1 MTEESARTTATP
13 VCYRHPDRSTY
24 VSCVRCDRPIC
35 PDCMQPASVGFQCP
49 ECIREGR
56 KTTIPARTVFGG
68 SLTGEMGTVTRTLI
82 VINIVAWVLTV
93 AAAVLT
99 SEVTLREL
107 GRLVI
112 FGGVT
117 GVTDWG
123 AAVPA
128 YSYGFGDVQ
137 GGIAAGEFWRLLTA
151 DFLHYGLIHLAFN
164 MYALWILGRECER
177 LLGRGRFLALYLFAG
192 VGGSVAV
199 YLFSPLNEASA
210 GASAS
215 IFGLLG
221 AMFFFL
227 RRLRADPRG
236 LVFLIILNFS
246 LGFVVANISIWGHIG
261 GFVVGAAVGA
271 LMAYLPTGPNRA
283 RLQWIA
289 LGGVALALVIL
300 VGLRTASFA
309 ILF

>member
-1 MTEESARTTATP
+1 MTEDSARTTATP

-49 ECIREGR
+49 ECVSEGR

-68 SLTGEMGTVTRTLI
+68 GLSGEQGTVTRTLI
-82 VINIVAWVLTV
+82 GINVAAWLFTIV
-93 AAAVLT
+93 AAVLT
-99 SEVTLREL
+99 GEVALREL
-107 GRLVI
+107 GRFVL
-112 FGGVT
+112 FGGIT
-117 GVTDWG
+117 GVTEWG

-128 YSYGFGDVQ
+128 YSCGFGGEVC
-137 GGIAAGEFWRLLTA
+137 GGIASGEFYRLLTA

-177 LLGRGRFLALYLFAG
+177 LLGRARFLALYLFSG
-192 VGGSVAV
+192 IGGSVAV
-199 YLFSPLNEASA
+199 YLFSPLNQASA

-215 IFGLLG
+215 VFGLLG

-236 LVFLIILNFS
+236 LVFLIVLNFS

-271 LMAYLPTGPNRA
+271 LMSYLPAGPNRA

-289 LGGVALALVIL
+289 LGGVGLALVIL
-300 VGLRTASFA
+300 VALRTASFG
-309 ILF
+309 IL

>member
-1 MTEESARTTATP
+1 MTEESAQTTATP
-13 VCYRHPDRSTY
+13 VCYRHPDRTTY
-24 VSCVRCDRPIC
+24 VTCVRCDRPIC
-35 PDCMQPASVGFQCP
+35 SDCMNSASVGFQCP
-49 ECIREGR
+49 ECVREGR
-56 KTTIPARTVFGG
+56 RTTIPARTVFGG
-68 SLTGEMGTVTRTLI
+68 SLSGERGTVTRALI
-82 VINIVAWVLTV
+82 AINVVAWVVTV

-99 SEVTLREL
+99 SEVSLREI
-107 GRLVI
+107 GRFVI

-117 GVTDWG
+117 GVTEWG

-128 YSYGFGDVQ
+128 YGYGFGDVY
-137 GGIAAGEFWRLLTA
+137 GGIASGEFWRLLTA

-192 VGGSVAV
+192 LGGSVAV

-236 LVFLIILNFS
+236 LVFLIVLNFS

-271 LMAYLPTGPNRA
+271 LMAYLPAGPNRA

-289 LGGVALALVIL
+289 LVGVGIALAVL
-300 VGLRTASFA
+300 VGLRTVAFGV
-309 ILF
+309 L

>member
-1 MTEESARTTATP
+1 MTEESPQTTATP
-13 VCYRHPDRSTY
+13 VCYRHPDRGTY
-24 VSCVRCDRPIC
+24 VTCVRCDRPIC
-35 PDCMQPASVGFQCP
+35 PDCMNPASVGFQCP
-49 ECIREGR
+49 ECVREGR
-56 KTTIPARTVFGG
+56 RTTIPARTVFGG
-68 SLTGEMGTVTRTLI
+68 NLSGEQGTVTRALI
-82 VINIVAWVLTV
+82 GINIAAWLLTV
-93 AAAVLT
+93 VAAVLT
-99 SEVTLREL
+99 SEVSVREL
-107 GRLVI
+107 GRFVI

-128 YSYGFGDVQ
+128 YSYFGGAT
-137 GGIAAGEFWRLLTA
+137 GGIAAGEFWRLFTA

-246 LGFVVANISIWGHIG
+246 LSFVVANISIWGHIG

-271 LMAYLPTGPNRA
+271 LMAYLPAGPNRA
-283 RLQWIA
+283 RLQLIG
-289 LGGVALALVIL
+289 LVGVGVALTVLIA
-300 VGLRTASFA
+300 LRTAAFG
-309 ILF
+309 IL

>member
-1 MTEESARTTATP
+1 VTEESAQTTATP
-13 VCYRHPDRSTY
+13 VCYRHPDRTTY
-24 VSCVRCDRPIC
+24 VTCVRCDRPIC
-35 PDCMQPASVGFQCP
+35 SDCMNSASVGFQCP
-49 ECIREGR
+49 ECVREGR
-56 KTTIPARTVFGG
+56 RTTIPARTVFGG
-68 SLTGEMGTVTRTLI
+68 SLSGERGTVTRALI
-82 VINIVAWVLTV
+82 AINVVAWVVTV

-99 SEVTLREL
+99 SEVSLREI
-107 GRLVI
+107 GRFVI

-117 GVTDWG
+117 GVTEWG

-128 YSYGFGDVQ
+128 YGYGFGDVY
-137 GGIAAGEFWRLLTA
+137 GGIASGEFWRLLTA

-192 VGGSVAV
+192 LGGSVAV

-236 LVFLIILNFS
+236 LVFLIVLNFS

-271 LMAYLPTGPNRA
+271 LMAYLPAGPNRA

-289 LGGVALALVIL
+289 LVGVGIALAVL
-300 VGLRTASFA
+300 VGLRTVAFGV
-309 ILF
+309 L

>member
-1 MTEESARTTATP
+1 MTEESASTTATP
-13 VCYRHPDRSTY
+13 VCYRHPDRGTY
-24 VSCVRCDRPIC
+24 VTCVRCDRPIC

-56 KTTIPARTVFGG
+56 RTTIPARTVFGG
-68 SLTGEMGTVTRTLI
+68 SLSGEQGTVTRALI
-82 VINIVAWVLTV
+82 GINIAAWLLTV
-93 AAAVLT
+93 VAAVLT
-99 SEVTLREL
+99 SEVSVREL
-107 GRLVI
+107 GRFVI

-128 YSYGFGDVQ
+128 YSYFGGGVT
-137 GGIAAGEFWRLLTA
+137 GGIASGEFWRLLTA

-271 LMAYLPTGPNRA
+271 LMAYLPAGPNRA
-283 RLQWIA
+283 KLQVLA
-289 LGGVALALVIL
+289 LVGVGVALVALIA
-300 VGLRTASFA
+300 LRTASFG
-309 ILF
+309 IL

>member
-1 MTEESARTTATP
+1 MTEESPQTTATP
-13 VCYRHPDRSTY
+13 TCYRHPDRSTY
-24 VSCVRCDRPIC
+24 VACVRCDRPIC
-35 PDCMQPASVGFQCP
+35 PDCMQAASVGFQCP
-49 ECIREGR
+49 ECVREGR
-56 KTTIPARTVFGG
+56 RTTIPARTVFGG
-68 SLTGEMGTVTRTLI
+68 SLDGERGTVTRALI
-82 VINIVAWVLTV
+82 GINVVAWVLTV
-93 AAAVLT
+93 LAAVLT
-99 SEVTLREL
+99 NDIAIREI
-107 GRLVI
+107 GRFVV

-117 GVTDWG
+117 GVTEWG

-128 YSYGFGDVQ
+128 YSYGFGDVS
-137 GGIAAGEFWRLLTA
+137 GGIASGEFWRLLTA

-236 LVFLIILNFS
+236 LVFLIVLNFS

-261 GFVVGAAVGA
+261 GFVIGAAVGA
-271 LMAYLPTGPNRA
+271 LMSYLPAGPKRA

-289 LGGVALALVIL
+289 LTGVGVALAVL
-300 VGLRTASFA
+300 VGLRTASFG